1 MNRNQRRM
9 AAYNASKAAAQIEQ
23 TNFERRI
30 MLTLSGCSSER
41 VARAVSGPSV
51 REIKQESGAMCLPE
65 VAIFAAGHRKSESVT
80 AR

>member
-1 MNRNQRRM
+1 MPRN
-9 AAYNASKAAAQIEQ
+9 KAKNLARAVAHRAVQAEQ
-23 TNFERRI
+23 SNFERRI

-51 REIKQESGAMCLPE
+51 REIEQESGAYCLPD
-65 VAIFAAGHRKSESVT
+65 VAIFAAGYRKSESIT